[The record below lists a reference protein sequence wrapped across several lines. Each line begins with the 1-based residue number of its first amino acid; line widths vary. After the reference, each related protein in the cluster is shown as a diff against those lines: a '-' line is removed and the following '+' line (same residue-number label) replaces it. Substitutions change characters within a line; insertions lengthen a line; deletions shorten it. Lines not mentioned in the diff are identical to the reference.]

1 MANAFDAATAPEGEP
16 SEIVVGDFIQW
27 KRSDLVADYPPADYT
42 ATYVARITGGGN
54 TEIQVTATN
63 YNSGEAYLITVDSTT
78 SADFVAGYYHWQLEI
93 VRNSDSNRI
102 VVDRGAFTAIVD
114 LDVGG
119 ADPRT
124 HDEKM
129 LTKIQSIL
137 EGRADGDVES
147 YSIQGRSLTKIP
159 IKDLMEW
166 ERHYRQR
173 VERYK
178 KKEDIKLGRKTD
190 STIKVRFT

>member
-78 SADFVAGYYHWQLEI
+78 SADFVPGYYHWQLEI